1 MENLSQ
7 KEKDRLYQ
15 LVKKFNSDKAY
26 FDFIINRGNSLM
38 TRGEIQFS
46 SHKTIKHA
54 EDLLIWYALF
64 YRY

>member
-7 KEKDRLYQ
+7 KEKDRLPQ
-15 LVKKFNSDKAY
+15 LVKKFNSDKSY

-38 TRGEIQFS
+38 TNGEIQFS

-54 EDLLIWYALF
+54 EDLLIWHALF
-64 YRY
+64 HRY

>member
-7 KEKDRLYQ
+7 KEKDRLPQ
-15 LVKKFNSDKAY
+15 LVKKFNSDKSY
-26 FDFIINRGNSLM
+26 FDFIINRGNSL
-38 TRGEIQFS
+38 TTNGEIQFS

>member
-7 KEKDRLYQ
+7 KEKDRLPQ
-15 LVKKFNSDKAY
+15 LVKKFNSDKSY
-26 FDFIINRGNSLM
+26 FNFIINRGNSLM
-38 TRGEIQFS
+38 TRREIQFS

-64 YRY
+64 HRY

>member
-7 KEKDRLYQ
+7 KEKDRLTQ
-15 LVKKFNSDKAY
+15 LVKKFNSDKSY